1 MSTIQLQAPRPEDAF
16 QDFFR
21 SFEVDAVGSKYR
33 KRLGHA
39 AVNGEQ
45 SLTIDFEDLITFDPA
60 LARNV
65 VEHPDDFVSYAT
77 SAATAQ
83 MRVEDP
89 EYGEDV
95 RKIFTR
101 FRRLPE
107 RTALRKVGAEN
118 LKKLT
123 LVDGIVVRTSQV
135 RPTIVQATYR
145 CRKCLEIIRED
156 KSKELF
162 WGPGSACPNCQQ
174 KDAFELLEEQ
184 SK

>member
-1 MSTIQLQAPRPEDAF
+1 LTALLRTEISRPEDAF

-21 SFEVDAVGSKYR
+21 SYETDDVGSKYR
-33 KRLGHA
+33 KRLA
-39 AVNGEQ
+39 QIAIANGK
-45 SLTIDFEDLITFDPA
+45 SLLVDFDDLILFDPA

-65 VEHPDDFVSYAT
+65 VEHPDDFIGYAS

-83 MRVEDP
+83 IRGEDP

-118 LKKLT
+118 PRSSRSWT
-123 LVDGIVVRTSQV
+123 
-135 RPTIVQATYR
+135 A
-145 CRKCLEIIRED
+145 
-156 KSKELF
+156 
-162 WGPGSACPNCQQ
+162 
-174 KDAFELLEEQ
+174 
-184 SK
+184 

>member
-1 MSTIQLQAPRPEDAF
+1 LTALLRTETSRPEDAF

-21 SFEVDAVGSKYR
+21 SYDTDDVGSRYR
-33 KRLGHA
+33 KRLA
-39 AVNGEQ
+39 QIAIANGK
-45 SLTIDFEDLITFDPA
+45 SLTVDFDDLILFDPA

-65 VEHPDDFVSYAT
+65 VEHPDDFIGYAG

-89 EYGEDV
+89 EYAEHIG
-95 RKIFTR
+95 KIFAR

-123 LVDGIVVRTSQV
+123 IVDGIVVRTSQV
-135 RPTIVQATYR
+135 HPKIVQATFR

-156 KSKELF
+156 QSGELMR
-162 WGPGSACPNCQQ
+162 GPGSACPNCQQ
-174 KDAFELLEEQ
+174 KTAFELL
-184 SK
+184 